1 MDLTTH
7 ERLLKLREH
16 YFALALWE
24 TAQELE
30 GWKDR
35 VTILEH
41 LMREVEAML
50 DSPAG
55 SPLQ

>member
-7 ERLLKLREH
+7 EGLLKLREH

-24 TAQELE
+24 TAQQLE
-30 GWKDR
+30 GWQDR

-41 LMREVEAML
+41 LMREVDAML
-50 DSPAG
+50 KSPAG